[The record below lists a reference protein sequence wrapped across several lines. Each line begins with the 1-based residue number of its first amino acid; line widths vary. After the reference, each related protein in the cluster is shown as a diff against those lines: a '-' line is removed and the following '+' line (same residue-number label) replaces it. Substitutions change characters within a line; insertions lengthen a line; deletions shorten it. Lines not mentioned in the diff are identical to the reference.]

1 MNTSFLDDIKNTF
14 NKKDNGLI
22 QIIFINVAVFIGI
35 NLFYTITFLANTG
48 PELYDSLLKWLSVPA
63 SLSKLITRPWTIIT
77 YMFLHEGFFH
87 ILFNMLWLFWLGK
100 ILHEYLGNK
109 KLISTYVLGG
119 ISGGLLY
126 IIAFNVFPV
135 FHEMTEYSFALG
147 ASAGVLAIVIA
158 TATLLPDYPIRLLF
172 LGAIKLKYI
181 AIFSIVIDVI
191 SIGKG
196 NSGGHIAHLG
206 GAIFGFI
213 YIKQLQKGNDLATRF
228 NKIMDSL
235 SSIFSGK
242 SNLKV
247 SHKSAPKTASSTASK
262 NSTPNQDAIDA
273 ILDKIA
279 KSGYDSLSKE
289 EKDILFRASNRD

>member
-1 MNTSFLDDIKNTF
+1 MNSFLGDIKNSF
-14 NKKDNGLI
+14 NKKDNALI
-22 QIIFINVAVFIGI
+22 QLIIINVAVFIGV
-35 NLFYTITFLANTG
+35 NLLYTITFLANTG
-48 PELYDSLLKWLSVPA
+48 PELYDSILKWLAVPS
-63 SLSKLITRPWTIIT
+63 SLSKLITRPWTVIT

-100 ILHEYLGNK
+100 ILVEYLGNK

-119 ISGGLLY
+119 ISGGLVY
-126 IIAFNVFPV
+126 IIAFNVFPA
-135 FHEMTEYSFALG
+135 FQGMTEYSYALG
-147 ASAGVLAIVIA
+147 ASAGVLAVVIA
-158 TATLLPDYPIRLLF
+158 TATLIPDYSIHLLF
-172 LGAIKLKYI
+172 LGPVKLKYI
-181 AIFSIVIDVI
+181 AMFSIVIDVI

-213 YIKQLQKGNDLATRF
+213 YIKQLQKGNDLASRF
-228 NKIMDSL
+228 NKIMDSM
-235 SSIFSGK
+235 SSMFSSK

-247 SHKSAPKTASSTASK
+247 SHKSASKTASTMASSS
-262 NSTPNQDAIDA
+262 STPDQEVIDT